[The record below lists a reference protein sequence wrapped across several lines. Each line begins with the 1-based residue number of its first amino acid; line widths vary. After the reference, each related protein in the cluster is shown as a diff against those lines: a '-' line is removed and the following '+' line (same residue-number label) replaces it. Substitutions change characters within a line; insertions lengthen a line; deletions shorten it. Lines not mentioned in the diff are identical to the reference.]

1 MNTDH
6 TSWEPHNR
14 AASEGARDTVLRGP
28 GTCNTNINQTSDIAL
43 HRCAWLGAS
52 FPLLFLSDQ
61 LIILTH
67 TNTKIHRNTIISAQL
82 ISDKHKYLNPRTS
95 ADSFPLTHRLLR
107 LHPLVRSSPPEY
119 KDFKIVGFII
129 LPQENDSF
137 CWMPQTC
144 SLLLH
149 LQIAGCNTSFICRSS
164 MLTRGEILTDRVSG
178 VWYFLVPPRRRP
190 RVQTLLVP
198 VAKNSQRGKAD
209 P

>member
-1 MNTDH
+1 MCLIG
-6 TSWEPHNR
+6 SFLP
-14 AASEGARDTVLRGP
+14 
-28 GTCNTNINQTSDIAL
+28 
-43 HRCAWLGAS
+43 

-149 LQIAGCNTSFICRSS
+149 LQIAGCNTSFIDLPRSHAERFS
-164 MLTRGEILTDRVSG
+164 PIEFLEFGTSWSLPEEGRASKHF
-178 VWYFLVPPRRRP
+178 WYLW
-190 RVQTLLVP
+190 QKTLN
-198 VAKNSQRGKAD
+198 VAKPIPRLGFK
-209 P
+209 